1 MDTLA
6 NSLINTL
13 QGVKNKLLYFITRNS
28 LVYFLHPVIQKTNPW
43 YFPDVIRKVRVTF
56 SYDAANPDELTLAQG
71 EIVEVLADVSKFN
84 ISWTVTVN

>member
-13 QGVKNKLLYFITRNS
+13 QGVKNKNS